1 MARDIAPDDMDDRGD
16 DKGRGKGPRGG
27 APRRKVCRFCAE
39 PTTAIDYKSPQLLRS
54 FITDRGK
61 LVPRRI
67 SGTCARHQR
76 SVSLAVR
83 RARMLALMPFTVTGE

>member
-1 MARDIAPDDMDDRGD
+1 MRESTDDVDDRGD
-16 DKGRGKGPRGG
+16 KEGRGKSRS

-39 PTTAIDYKSPQLLRS
+39 PATAIDYKSPQLLRS

-76 SVSLAVR
+76 GISLAIR
-83 RARMLALMPFTVTGE
+83 RARMLALMPFTVTGD